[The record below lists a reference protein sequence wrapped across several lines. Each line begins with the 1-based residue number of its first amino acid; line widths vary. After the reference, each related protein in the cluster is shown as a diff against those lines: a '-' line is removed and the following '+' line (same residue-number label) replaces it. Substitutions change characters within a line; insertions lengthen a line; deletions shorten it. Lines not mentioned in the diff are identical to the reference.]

1 MPKLS
6 FRYGVMNSAK
16 TAELL
21 MMVHNME
28 SKGKSV
34 LVIKPGVDTRD
45 TRIQSRLGMT
55 RIPDVFAFEDTNL
68 RTIMPDWHNISA
80 IFVDEAQFLTSAH
93 VDELRELAMA
103 VNVFCYGLRTDYRGV
118 LFPGSKR
125 LMELADTV
133 EEVRSPC
140 KFCESKAIIT
150 AKFQDDR
157 IIRDGNG
164 AVDVGA
170 EEKYMAMCWKC
181 WHCSEQFETISAFE
195 AFMTKKY

>member
-55 RIPDVFAFEDTNL
+55 RIPDVVALEDTNL

-93 VDELRELAMA
+93 VDQLRELAME

-118 LFPGSKR
+118 LFQGSKR

-150 AKFQDDR
+150 AKFQDDH
-157 IIRDGNG
+157 IIRDGTS

-181 WHCSEQFETISAFE
+181 WHCSGQFETISMFE